1 MNSNEAPII
10 EVVDLVRKFGDRT
23 VLNDISFNV
32 HRGETLVIM
41 GGSGCGKSTLLRHM
55 IGSMK
60 PTSGSVKIFGEEIAT
75 MNEREIGRVRQRFG
89 MLFQSGALL
98 ASLTVGENVALPLF
112 QHTDKSPDEIEEIVE
127 QKLQMVGL
135 TGFEDL
141 KPAEI
146 SGGMKKRVGLARA
159 LALDPELLFSDE
171 PTSGLDP
178 IMTAVVDQLTLK
190 LAHGSHVTAVVVSHD
205 MTSAFRIATRM
216 IMLGHGFDSD
226 PQLSRVNEILTMQD
240 IVDPTERINLVYKRA
255 LEFMEKIVGK
265 KEVFPKAQ
273 LEKVMNFPFD
283 GFETRL
289 KGGFQ
294 KNMFIFFETFWPEK
308 FEVVNTK
315 LAGLIYNGMREAN
328 ELGFTTS
335 VNVGYYLTLVFLLG
349 HRFATDLQYP
359 WLMKVLYDPELK
371 DESYKAAC
379 LHFMARKYFE
389 ILLGNTVRENLND
402 RGN

>member
-1 MNSNEAPII
+1 MPPDSPII
-10 EVVDLVRKFGDRT
+10 EVVDLVRRFGDRT

-112 QHTDKSPDEIEEIVE
+112 QHTDKSPEEIEEIVKR
-127 QKLQMVGL
+127 KLEMVGL

-141 KPAEI
+141 KPDEI

-190 LAHGSHVTAVVVSHD
+190 LAHGSHMTAVVVSHD

-216 IMLGHGFDSD
+216 IMLGHGSIVAQGTPEEIRTSTNPEVHQFINGEADG
-226 PQLSRVNEILTMQD
+226 PIPLNLSQEEHEHHQCVKPR
-240 IVDPTERINLVYKRA
+240 
-255 LEFMEKIVGK
+255 
-265 KEVFPKAQ
+265 
-273 LEKVMNFPFD
+273 PFAF
-283 GFETRL
+283 GR
-289 KGGFQ
+289 
-294 KNMFIFFETFWPEK
+294 
-308 FEVVNTK
+308 
-315 LAGLIYNGMREAN
+315 
-328 ELGFTTS
+328 
-335 VNVGYYLTLVFLLG
+335 
-349 HRFATDLQYP
+349 HRF
-359 WLMKVLYDPELK
+359 
-371 DESYKAAC
+371 
-379 LHFMARKYFE
+379 HRKT
-389 ILLGNTVRENLND
+389 L
-402 RGN
+402 

>member
-1 MNSNEAPII
+1 MSPPDPPII
-10 EVVDLVRKFGDRT
+10 EVVDLVHQFGERA

-60 PTSGSVKIFGEEIAT
+60 PTSGSVKIFGEEIAA

-112 QHTDKSPDEIEEIVE
+112 QHTDKSPDEIEVIVK
-127 QKLQMVGL
+127 QKLEMMGL

-190 LAHGSHVTAVVVSHD
+190 LARGSHMTAVVVSHD

-216 IMLGHGFDSD
+216 IMLGHGRIVAQGTPEEIRTSTNPEVHQFINGEADG
-226 PQLSRVNEILTMQD
+226 PIPLNLSQD
-240 IVDPTERINLVYKRA
+240 EHEHHQHVKPR
-255 LEFMEKIVGK
+255 
-265 KEVFPKAQ
+265 
-273 LEKVMNFPFD
+273 PFAAA
-283 GFETRL
+283 R
-289 KGGFQ
+289 
-294 KNMFIFFETFWPEK
+294 
-308 FEVVNTK
+308 
-315 LAGLIYNGMREAN
+315 
-328 ELGFTTS
+328 
-335 VNVGYYLTLVFLLG
+335 
-349 HRFATDLQYP
+349 HRFHHKTP
-359 WLMKVLYDPELK
+359 
-371 DESYKAAC
+371 
-379 LHFMARKYFE
+379 
-389 ILLGNTVRENLND
+389 
-402 RGN
+402 

>member
-1 MNSNEAPII
+1 MSSNEAPII
-10 EVVDLVRKFGDRT
+10 EVVDLVRRFGDRT

-32 HRGETLVIM
+32 HRGDTLVIM

-75 MNEREIGRVRQRFG
+75 MKEHEIGRVRQRFG

-112 QHTDKSPDEIEEIVE
+112 QHTEKSPDEIEEIVK

-190 LAHGSHVTAVVVSHD
+190 LAHGNHMTAVVVSHD

-216 IMLGHGFDSD
+216 IMLGHGSIVAQGTPEEIRTSTNPEVHQFINGEADG
-226 PQLSRVNEILTMQD
+226 PIPLNLSQD
-240 IVDPTERINLVYKRA
+240 EHEHHQHVKPR
-255 LEFMEKIVGK
+255 
-265 KEVFPKAQ
+265 
-273 LEKVMNFPFD
+273 PF
-283 GFETRL
+283 
-289 KGGFQ
+289 
-294 KNMFIFFETFWPEK
+294 
-308 FEVVNTK
+308 
-315 LAGLIYNGMREAN
+315 AGAR
-328 ELGFTTS
+328 
-335 VNVGYYLTLVFLLG
+335 
-349 HRFATDLQYP
+349 HRFH
-359 WLMKVLYDPELK
+359 LK
-371 DESYKAAC
+371 
-379 LHFMARKYFE
+379 
-389 ILLGNTVRENLND
+389 TP
-402 RGN
+402 

>member
-1 MNSNEAPII
+1 MPDSPII
-10 EVVDLVRKFGDRT
+10 QVADLVRRFGDRA
-23 VLNDISFNV
+23 VINDISFNV

-60 PTSGSVKIFGEEIAT
+60 PTSGSVKIFGEEVTT
-75 MNEREIGRVRQRFG
+75 MNEREIGRVRRRFG

-112 QHTDKSPDEIEEIVE
+112 QHTDKSANEIEQVVR

-178 IMTAVVDQLTLK
+178 IMTAVVDQLTVK
-190 LAHGSHVTAVVVSHD
+190 LTQAEHMTAVVVTHD

-216 IMLGHGFDSD
+216 IMLGHGRIVAQGAPD
-226 PQLSRVNEILTMQD
+226 EIRNN
-240 IVDPTERINLVYKRA
+240 P
-255 LEFMEKIVGK
+255 
-265 KEVFPKAQ
+265 
-273 LEKVMNFPFD
+273 
-283 GFETRL
+283 
-289 KGGFQ
+289 
-294 KNMFIFFETFWPEK
+294 
-308 FEVVNTK
+308 
-315 LAGLIYNGMREAN
+315 
-328 ELGFTTS
+328 
-335 VNVGYYLTLVFLLG
+335 
-349 HRFATDLQYP
+349 
-359 WLMKVLYDPELK
+359 DPEVQQFINGRPDGPIPLNLSQ
-371 DESYKAAC
+371 DE
-379 LHFMARKYFE
+379 HQHHQQ
-389 ILLGNTVRENLND
+389 
-402 RGN
+402 

>member
-1 MNSNEAPII
+1 
-10 EVVDLVRKFGDRT
+10 

-60 PTSGSVKIFGEEIAT
+60 PTSGSVKIFGEEIAA
-75 MNEREIGRVRQRFG
+75 MKEREIGRVRQRFG

-112 QHTDKSPDEIEEIVE
+112 QHTDKSPDEIEAIVK
-127 QKLQMVGL
+127 QKLEMVGL

-190 LAHGSHVTAVVVSHD
+190 LARGSHMTAVVVSHD

-216 IMLGHGFDSD
+216 IMLGHGSIVAQGTPEEIRTSTNPEVHQFINGEADG
-226 PQLSRVNEILTMQD
+226 PIPLNLSQD
-240 IVDPTERINLVYKRA
+240 EHEHHQCVKPRPFA
-255 LEFMEKIVGK
+255 LARYRFHH
-265 KEVFPKAQ
+265 
-273 LEKVMNFPFD
+273 
-283 GFETRL
+283 
-289 KGGFQ
+289 
-294 KNMFIFFETFWPEK
+294 KN
-308 FEVVNTK
+308 
-315 LAGLIYNGMREAN
+315 
-328 ELGFTTS
+328 S
-335 VNVGYYLTLVFLLG
+335 
-349 HRFATDLQYP
+349 
-359 WLMKVLYDPELK
+359 
-371 DESYKAAC
+371 
-379 LHFMARKYFE
+379 
-389 ILLGNTVRENLND
+389 
-402 RGN
+402 